1 MSVLT
6 TPAFYDFRRGTTAD
20 PAGGRQPRLRRLGAP
35 AALSV
40 ARIYAIAGSACPN
53 LDRERRTATS
63 GRITTITANTLAE
76 LIIGGSL
83 ASMEI
88 ADEKGGTKRGM
99 SRSPCTNGMQEAL
112 SVFGKGLCDRP
123 GLGQESQHAITA
135 VGNHRPIW
143 AGNSADD
150 GGSPDPG
157 QSAPAESTTAEDALW
172 DSALYG
178 T

>member
-1 MSVLT
+1 MT
-6 TPAFYDFRRGTTAD
+6 
-20 PAGGRQPRLRRLGAP
+20 
-35 AALSV
+35 
-40 ARIYAIAGSACPN
+40 GSAV
-53 LDRERRTATS
+53 TS
-63 GRITTITANTLAE
+63 GRITTITAYTLAE

-83 ASMEI
+83 ASTEI

-99 SRSPCTNGMQEAL
+99 SRSPCTNGMQEAI
-112 SVFGKGLCDRP
+112 SVFGKDLCDRP
-123 GLGQESQHAITA
+123 GLDQESQHAITA

-157 QSAPAESTTAEDALW
+157 QSAPAESTAEDALW